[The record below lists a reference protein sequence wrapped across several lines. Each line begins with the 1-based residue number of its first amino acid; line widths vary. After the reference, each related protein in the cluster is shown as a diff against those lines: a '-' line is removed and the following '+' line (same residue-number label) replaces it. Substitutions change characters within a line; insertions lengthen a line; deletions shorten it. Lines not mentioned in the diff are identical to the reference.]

1 MGVSVTTTYAAD
13 NVSSTTT
20 ASVRGECKDKFN
32 SLTTSKVTL
41 SNAIQKRI
49 ILIGY

>member
-1 MGVSVTTTYAAD
+1 MGVSVTATYASE

-32 SLTTSKVTL
+32 TLTTSKVTL
-41 SNAIQKRI
+41 SNAVQKRI